1 MRFKNY
7 ILSFVL
13 VFTYLLVNA
22 QELFSPAGTSVSNS
36 TVVFEYAI
44 GDIIVGSNNNSNFQ
58 ITQGFS
64 QPRMVIKTY
73 VPDDNFEAYLETHD
87 ASGNV
92 VSVGDA
98 NSMGDGISNNDYVIT
113 ANISGVTSLDVNNQ
127 NISDLT
133 GIEDF
138 SSISKLNC
146 NSNNF
151 GALYL
156 TNLSTLDTLYCDSN
170 QLSNLFLPSSNS
182 VKYLSCNSNDFT
194 SLDLSSYTALT
205 DLYCKGRHPNTGQ
218 GGQITSLN
226 LSQHNALK
234 NLDCSN
240 NQISNL
246 SFANNNSLETII
258 CYTNQITS
266 IDLTQSPSLR
276 ILHCADNQI
285 SSLDVTQNTMLTELT
300 VGENNDGSNG
310 KGFAIG
316 ISEVVGNG
324 YGGNLLTTLDVTQN
338 PNLEILQFD
347 NNVISYVNL
356 VSNPNLK
363 MLSSYGLTSINTV
376 YNSSLKGLW
385 ITGTSI
391 NKLTNLDVTQNSNL
405 KLIASSNNDFSSLIN
420 GVNLNYNLNLEVI
433 SFHSSELNTLDVSNN
448 TALTQLYC
456 SYNNF
461 SSLDISQ
468 N

>member
-1 MRFKNY
+1 M
-7 ILSFVL
+7 
-13 VFTYLLVNA
+13 NA

-156 TNLSTLDTLYCDSN
+156 TNLSIN
-170 QLSNLFLPSSNS
+170 PLPGPASKPNKSS
-182 VKYLSCNSNDFT
+182 
-194 SLDLSSYTALT
+194 
-205 DLYCKGRHPNTGQ
+205 
-218 GGQITSLN
+218 
-226 LSQHNALK
+226 
-234 NLDCSN
+234 
-240 NQISNL
+240 
-246 SFANNNSLETII
+246 
-258 CYTNQITS
+258 
-266 IDLTQSPSLR
+266 
-276 ILHCADNQI
+276 
-285 SSLDVTQNTMLTELT
+285 
-300 VGENNDGSNG
+300 
-310 KGFAIG
+310 
-316 ISEVVGNG
+316 
-324 YGGNLLTTLDVTQN
+324 
-338 PNLEILQFD
+338 
-347 NNVISYVNL
+347 
-356 VSNPNLK
+356 
-363 MLSSYGLTSINTV
+363 
-376 YNSSLKGLW
+376 
-385 ITGTSI
+385 
-391 NKLTNLDVTQNSNL
+391 
-405 KLIASSNNDFSSLIN
+405 
-420 GVNLNYNLNLEVI
+420 
-433 SFHSSELNTLDVSNN
+433 
-448 TALTQLYC
+448 
-456 SYNNF
+456 
-461 SSLDISQ
+461 
-468 N
+468 